1 MSGEKT
7 NKLKKGNERKEKI
20 FLKIEY
26 ENENSILGVIVKMKN
41 GRMLAGCVICSVSV
55 VASIWLYVEQLCGNK
70 GAASCQQYLLYSR
83 KRWASRAYAFAVA
96 LLVSFAVVAP
106 SPDN

>member
-26 ENENSILGVIVKMKN
+26 ENENSILGVIVKN
-41 GRMLAGCVICSVSV
+41 
-55 VASIWLYVEQLCGNK
+55 
-70 GAASCQQYLLYSR
+70 
-83 KRWASRAYAFAVA
+83 
-96 LLVSFAVVAP
+96 
-106 SPDN
+106 